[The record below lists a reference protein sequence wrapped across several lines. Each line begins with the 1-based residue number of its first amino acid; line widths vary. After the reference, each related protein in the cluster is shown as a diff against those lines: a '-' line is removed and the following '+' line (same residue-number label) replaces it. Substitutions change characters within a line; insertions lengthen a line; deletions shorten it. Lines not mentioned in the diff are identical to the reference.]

1 MKKWLGR
8 IGLIVLGLFFALALI
23 EILTRIFWKNLSELE
38 HYSSISF
45 VTAED
50 YEKVEPPK
58 FVWSGRLGNIKE
70 FHVESTRNHLNFHDT
85 EHAFEKP
92 DGTFRIVVLGDS
104 FTEALQ
110 VPLDKAFHKVLESK
124 LNKAMDFPV
133 EVISFGISGA
143 GAEEDN
149 KLLRAYGSRYQPDL
163 VIMEFLSNDLID
175 DSPAMRIENKNQMKL
190 REKYI
195 PRLYDA
201 YHRYLLVKGSRF
213 NQILA
218 LKLARL
224 YISRQSSKY
233 SSYDKYGF
241 IHLSTLIFAEE
252 FAEMWEKP
260 WRRTEKFI
268 LNTRNLCKENGAEM
282 VLVSFP
288 EFWRLGR
295 IPEIEMKLKAMD
307 SEAMKYRWDFD
318 KTDRV
323 LTGFCH
329 EKKIN
334 FLSLLPVFRH
344 EHQQKKKRLHYVY
357 DMHLNEYGHEVAAQA
372 VCDFLIKKH
381 LLQKIKRNHS

>member
-8 IGLIVLGLFFALALI
+8 AGLMILGLVFAFVVI
-23 EILTRIFWKNLSELE
+23 EILTRIFWKNLSELD
-38 HYSSISF
+38 HNSSISF
-45 VTAED
+45 VTAKD

-58 FVWSGRLGNIKE
+58 LVWSGRLGNIKE
-70 FHVESTRNHLNFHDT
+70 FHVESTRNSLNFHDT
-85 EHAFEKP
+85 EHAFTKP

-110 VPLDKAFHKVLESK
+110 VPLENAFHKVLESK
-124 LNKAMDFPV
+124 LNEAMDFSV

-149 KLLRAYGSRYQPDL
+149 KLLRAHGLKYQPDL

-175 DSPAMRIENKNQMKL
+175 DSPAMRKENKNQLEL
-190 REKYI
+190 REKYV
-195 PRLYDA
+195 PKLYDA
-201 YHRYLLVKGSRF
+201 YHRYLLIKASRF
-213 NQILA
+213 NQLLA

-224 YISRQSSKY
+224 YISHQSSIY

-252 FAEMWEKP
+252 YAEMWEKP

-268 LNTRNLCKENGAEM
+268 VNTRNLCKEHGAEM

-288 EFWRLGR
+288 EFWRLGK
-295 IPEIEMKLKAMD
+295 IPEIERKLKTMD

-318 KTDRV
+318 KTDRM
-323 LTGFCH
+323 LTDFCR
-329 EKKIN
+329 EKNIH

-344 EHQQKKKRLHYVY
+344 EHQQKRTRLHYVY

-372 VCDFLIKKH
+372 VCDYLINKH
-381 LLQKIKRNHS
+381 LLQKKKRNHS